1 MTRSGVDDGPAEL
14 RTRRPKPAMFVLAL
28 GFALLGAACEEK
40 KEASEVRL
48 SDAGPGTDKYAAAD
62 PKLAKALQAT
72 SAATDN
78 GPPPDGIFPPGGVDQ
93 RHPKGA
99 PTKVDFVDDGSEP
112 RVSLLARADASPDV
126 ARAASYG
133 PASLELAIQ
142 MGPRMAMPTIDLGV
156 VLSQGR
162 KDDGGA
168 DWLVADVKKASPAKQ
183 QLGQLPPGVDKEI
196 GTLDGTSIRIKITP
210 DGRES
215 ALEMQLA
222 KTAHPD
228 LERLAMNAAEALVFA
243 TVPLPDRPVGV
254 GALWIAETRM
264 PLSGLDVVAYRAYR
278 VKEIDGDRLHL
289 TLDVKAYAAS
299 KDVQLPG
306 VPKGATLEQFDAQ
319 SGGELELVRG
329 ELLARKSTVQQR
341 VVMVFQ
347 GPGATQT
354 PPSPGQPPGNVLTAQ
369 LQSQATLVRGDD
381 LRAAP
386 KQP

>member
-1 MTRSGVDDGPAEL
+1 MCRLIPAL
-14 RTRRPKPAMFVLAL
+14 LVLAV
-28 GFALLGAACEEK
+28 GAALLGVACEEK
-40 KEASEVRL
+40 KQSSEARL
-48 SDAGPGTDKYAAAD
+48 SDASPGTDKYATAD

-72 SAATDN
+72 SAAATDK

-99 PTKVDFVDDGSEP
+99 PTKVDFVSEGSEP
-112 RVSLLARADASPDV
+112 RVSLLAATDASPDI

-142 MGPRMAMPTIDLGV
+142 MGPRMAMPTIDLGMA
-156 VLSQGR
+156 LGPGK
-162 KDDGGA
+162 KDDGGP
-168 DWLVADVKKASPAKQ
+168 DWLVADVKKAVPAKQ

-215 ALEMQLA
+215 AVEMQLA

-228 LERLAMNAAEALVFA
+228 LERLAMTAAEALVFA
-243 TVPLPDRPVGV
+243 TVPLPGKPVGV
-254 GALWIAETRM
+254 GGLWIAETRM
-264 PLSGLDVVAYRAYR
+264 PLAGMDVVAYRAYR
-278 VKEIDGDRLHL
+278 VKEVDGDRLRL
-289 TLDVKAYAAS
+289 TLDVKAYAAG
-299 KDVQLPG
+299 KDVQLQG

-329 ELLARKSTVQQR
+329 ELLARKSTVQLR

-347 GPGATQT
+347 GAGAGQAQSSA
-354 PPSPGQPPGNVLTAQ
+354 SPGNQPPGNVLTAQ
-369 LQSQATLVRGDD
+369 LQSQATMVRGDD
-381 LRAAP
+381 LRAAAR
-386 KQP
+386 QP